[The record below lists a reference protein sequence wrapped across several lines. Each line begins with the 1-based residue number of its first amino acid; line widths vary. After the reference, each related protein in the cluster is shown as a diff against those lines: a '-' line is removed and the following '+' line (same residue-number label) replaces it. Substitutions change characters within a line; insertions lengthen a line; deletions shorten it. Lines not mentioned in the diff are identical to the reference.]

1 MKTPQIITA
10 LSGPSS
16 SRRSRQGRGFLALI
30 TAFATTLF
38 ANFTLAALPAYVQGH
53 YNFSLLPRA
62 RMTVLY
68 TNVQAAGDLNIVI
81 VAQRDTVARV
91 KSVRDSMG
99 NKYTPVPPI
108 FSGNFVQSIF
118 YAWNVLPAGAGANT
132 VTVDFDIRAT
142 SPDVRILEYS
152 GIVTT
157 ANPIVAVADLVGTTS
172 IFAYQFGT
180 SDWSRGGN
188 FILSTVPV
196 LVVST
201 NMVGPGI
208 TTTGPTSGFT
218 QRLLTPGGD
227 SVEDR
232 VITALNSTHS
242 YNAGARLSAVGPW
255 IMQTVVFH
263 ASNSPAAALALEH
276 VSTPAFVQGNDVASQ
291 TALPSVA
298 APFKDAQAGGDLNVV
313 IVGQRWNESTV
324 EADPPSDT
332 QGNVYKLAAAPTVI
346 EGPVSLAMSVYYAK
360 NIAPARAG
368 ANIVTMK
375 FNGVAVNPDIRIL
388 EYSGIDSADP
398 VDVTATGAGNGATSQ
413 SGPILTTNTVDLL
426 VGASLSL
433 TSATGPG
440 PNFIQR
446 LLASPSGTSAQ
457 DHTVTQAGPYSVSA
471 PLSSPGPW
479 IMNMVAFRAAN
490 SHSLAPTPER

>member
-10 LSGPSS
+10 LSGASS

-157 ANPIVAVADLVGTTS
+157 ANPIVTVADLVGTTS

-180 SDWSRGGN
+180 SDWSSGRQFYTLYG
-188 FILSTVPV
+188 
-196 LVVST
+196 
-201 NMVGPGI
+201 
-208 TTTGPTSGFT
+208 SGFSGVDKYG
-218 QRLLTPGGD
+218 RAWNYYH
-227 SVEDR
+227 R
-232 VITALNSTHS
+232 THQWF
-242 YNAGARLSAVGPW
+242 YP
-255 IMQTVVFH
+255 
-263 ASNSPAAALALEH
+263 ALAYARRRQRRGSCHHRAE
-276 VSTPAFVQGNDVASQ
+276 QYSQ
-291 TALPSVA
+291 L
-298 APFKDAQAGGDLNVV
+298 
-313 IVGQRWNESTV
+313 
-324 EADPPSDT
+324 
-332 QGNVYKLAAAPTVI
+332 
-346 EGPVSLAMSVYYAK
+346 
-360 NIAPARAG
+360 
-368 ANIVTMK
+368 
-375 FNGVAVNPDIRIL
+375 
-388 EYSGIDSADP
+388 
-398 VDVTATGAGNGATSQ
+398 
-413 SGPILTTNTVDLL
+413 
-426 VGASLSL
+426 
-433 TSATGPG
+433 
-440 PNFIQR
+440 
-446 LLASPSGTSAQ
+446 
-457 DHTVTQAGPYSVSA
+457 
-471 PLSSPGPW
+471 
-479 IMNMVAFRAAN
+479 
-490 SHSLAPTPER
+490 